1 MMWDDAGEDY
11 ASVFGH
17 APAVDLRTFSAGVFA
32 HHLK

>member
-1 MMWDDAGEDY
+1 MQNDTGEDY

-17 APAVDLRTFSAGVFA
+17 ATAGGLRAFSAGVFA